1 MRLYSIVQTVM
12 EFRFLRLIVYWI
24 KIENS
29 CGSWNEYFS
38 FHKKMGI
45 ALLLKL
51 CLFVSTCIHCL
62 EFQIKKEKKK
72 EKEI

>member
-1 MRLYSIVQTVM
+1 MRLYGIVQTAM
-12 EFRFLRLIVYWI
+12 EFRFLRLIVYWV

-29 CGSWNEYFS
+29 CGSWIEYFS

-51 CLFVSTCIHCL
+51 GLCVSTCIHWL
-62 EFQIKKEKKK
+62 EFQIKKK
-72 EKEI
+72 